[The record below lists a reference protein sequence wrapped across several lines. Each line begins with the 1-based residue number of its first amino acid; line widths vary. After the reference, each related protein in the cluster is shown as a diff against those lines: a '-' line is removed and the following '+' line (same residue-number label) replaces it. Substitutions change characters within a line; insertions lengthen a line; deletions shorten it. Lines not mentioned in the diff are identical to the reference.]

1 MKKPKPKPPI
11 PYHPPPKGLFIKIQY
26 IRLNMRAH
34 GLTDEE
40 AEKKLESE
48 LLAGTVR
55 VHLEGDGMETIY
67 EH

>member
-1 MKKPKPKPPI
+1 
-11 PYHPPPKGLFIKIQY
+11 
-26 IRLNMRAH
+26 MRAH